1 MPPRPNHSL
10 LTPPPSAQQ
19 GPGRNSRHTAPLT
32 HQARVEHTGW
42 ARNMP
47 PATTHTAAFPQKHRK
62 EHTWWARNLTASS
75 SHMALTN
82 TRDGYRVHQE
92 PGSTPSTTHTTAY
105 LQSNAWSTHGV
116 QEHDRAS
123 GGAATHGCGH
133 HCGFVCGTC
142 CGNDCVHFCRFVGW
156 SCCGTCRDH
165 FGKQANSPANVPQ
178 RTPHPVRLE
187 LLLFA

>member
-1 MPPRPNHSL
+1 MAFSHKRTHGYTGCPSNLAAHPPPH
-10 LTPPPSAQQ
+10 TPPLSHKARYRTYMMGQEPDRT
-19 GPGRNSRHTAPLT
+19 PIAPPTPWLS
-32 HQARVEHTGW
+32 Q
-42 ARNMP
+42 
-47 PATTHTAAFPQKHRK
+47 THTWIHRV
-62 EHTWWARNLTASS
+62 
-75 SHMALTN
+75 
-82 TRDGYRVHQE
+82 YQE